1 MNKYEIM
8 FIVKTTVDEAKVKKT
23 VDSLKS
29 VISDNKGKIIY
40 FKEMGQKKLAYE
52 INKEVNGF
60 YYLLV
65 CDASSET
72 IVEFERRAK
81 LDENLIRYLVIN
93 LDKE

>member
-29 VISDNKGKIIY
+29 VISDNKGKIIE
-40 FKEMGQKKLAYE
+40 FKEMGQKLAYE

-60 YYLLV
+60 
-65 CDASSET
+65 T
-72 IVEFERRAK
+72 I
-81 LDENLIRYLVIN
+81 Y
-93 LDKE
+93 